1 MTDRSDARTSVWDVE
16 PGEAINLSGPASVS
30 LLHKSG
36 RRARLLITAG
46 DDTRIEHAKKDS
58 EASAPAPSLI
68 S

>member
-1 MTDRSDARTSVWDVE
+1 MMSDMRTSVWDVE

-30 LLHKSG
+30 VLHKSG

-46 DDTRIEHAKKDS
+46 DDTRIEHAKIQEH
-58 EASAPAPSLI
+58 EANAAAPSLI